1 MLVGGEE
8 IIGKYLV
15 IDYTR
20 PNMPSKMYTDNA
32 IEAAWVANRRPNSVI
47 TNICGE
53 RQFYKDE
60 NGKYKLVKL

>member
-1 MLVGGEE
+1 MVVGGEE

-15 IDYTR
+15 TDYTR
-20 PNMPSKMYTDNA
+20 PNMPSRMYTDNA
-32 IEAAWVANRRPNSVI
+32 IEAMWEANRRPNRVI

-60 NGKYKLVKL
+60 NNKYKLVKL